1 MLQYKKTIC
10 KDLAMGYNK
19 FASDECIKNYKKLIQ
34 KVKDTK
40 DIKH

>member
-10 KDLAMGYNK
+10 KDLAMRHNK
-19 FASDECIKNYKKLIQ
+19 FASDECIKNYKKLMQ
-34 KVKDTK
+34 KAKDTE